1 MCWHRRWT
9 LMSCGCSVFRWT
21 NGFIITTGNLTGSPL
36 YSASKI
42 HSNTH
47 SKVSIQK
54 FQFPPE
60 AFQNVRLRCLV
71 GDPEPEPDPC
81 FNINLGYKAPGGKH
95 SNKPSLSVY
104 SPPKSYLALM
114 VFNVFLGLR
123 LLDRFDV
130 LQSAINN
137 LSFFLSVLEKFLKR
151 SM

>member
-1 MCWHRRWT
+1 MCCHRTLT

-21 NGFIITTGNLTGSPL
+21 NGFIITTGSLTGSPL

-81 FNINLGYKAPGGKH
+81 FNIHLGYKAPGGKH

-104 SPPKSYLALM
+104 SPPESYLPLM

-123 LLDRFDV
+123 LSDRFDV

-137 LSFFLSVLEKFLKR
+137 LSFFSSVLETYVKR